1 MQHWKCVCVCVL
13 CVLCVH
19 VCVLFVQAADPLCH
33 PGSLAPAAAAAAAAP
48 LCRGTRADSS
58 NIYMEKQNLKEQ
70 QTAKKWQ
77 EGKERKARRKTET
90 EVKGKN

>member
-1 MQHWKCVCVCVL
+1 MCVCVL
-13 CVLCVH
+13 YVH

-33 PGSLAPAAAAAAAAP
+33 PGSLAPAAAP

-70 QTAKKWQ
+70 KTAKKWQ
-77 EGKERKARRKTET
+77 ERKGRRGKTET

>member
-1 MQHWKCVCVCVL
+1 MCVCVCVCVL
-13 CVLCVH
+13 YVH

-33 PGSLAPAAAAAAAAP
+33 PGSLAPAAATAAAP

-70 QTAKKWQ
+70 KTAKKWQ
-77 EGKERKARRKTET
+77 ERNRRREKTET